1 MTDIIFIQGLAVGA
15 LITCLLYALEDEIWS
30 VIMIVALLYVLFS

>member
-1 MTDIIFIQGLAVGA
+1 MTDIIFIQGLAVEA

>member
-1 MTDIIFIQGLAVGA
+1 MTDIIFIQGLAVGV

-30 VIMIVALLYVLFS
+30 VIMIIALLYVLFS